1 MRQFEHS
8 TNNAPS
14 LLKYGFFDS
23 LSLPLILLLVVFS
36 CKKPDSN
43 TVLSSESDIGLPVFE
58 KLAPEKTGVRFE
70 NRIQENLSTLENLF
84 DFDYFYNGAGAGV
97 ADLNNDGL
105 LDIFFCGNQVPNKLF
120 INKGDMAFED
130 VSDTAGINQGK
141 QWSNGVAFADV
152 NADGWLDIYVSQG
165 GPNPRLKR
173 KNLLFLNQQDGTFK
187 EVAEAL
193 GLADMGISTQ
203 SAFFDYDRDGDLDCV
218 VMNENEYY
226 GADPILL
233 NRLIEENP
241 EAPWFNSSHL
251 YRNDGGTFTDV
262 SREAGIQRPIFGLGL
277 SVSDINADGWPDVYL
292 ASDYYLPDALFINQ
306 GDGTF
311 KDRIE
316 EYTQQISYYGMGID
330 IADINNDALQD
341 IFVLDMASSD
351 HYRSKTLMASMD
363 VARFSYLTERAGFHY
378 QYMYNS
384 LQLNMG
390 RNHFSNIA
398 QQTGMASTDW
408 SWSVLMTDFDLDADK
423 DVYVT
428 NGYRRY
434 ALDNDLQQRVYQ
446 ARQQY
451 NNKVPLSVKTE
462 LYRSMPSEK
471 LPNLLFENQGGMSF
485 EERGQYW
492 GLGDLSFS
500 NGVAMGDLDNDG
512 DPDLVVNNMDENAFI
527 YKNQSVEQGR
537 GNFLKVVADGATSEA
552 FPSVTLYQGDTRQF
566 IEARRVRGYRSSHE
580 PAAHFGLAGATGAD
594 SVVVHWPD
602 GKEIVLR
609 DVAANQ
615 ILNISYSEGKPAEQ
629 GLREKS
635 LFEPV
640 DIGEMGI
647 TARHRENP
655 YNDFETEILLPYKQ
669 SNFGPYISEGDV
681 NGDGMPDLYIGGA
694 SGQAGT
700 LLLKK
705 QHGFEAAGSAA
716 FETDRAYEDMESVF
730 FDVDSDGDLDLYVV
744 SGGNEFEQGSSLY
757 QDRIYRND
765 GNGNFSRAE
774 NILEDGP
781 AYSGKAVTALDFDQD
796 GDSDLIVGN
805 RILARNYPRHAPS
818 FLFENREGK
827 LFDVTAE
834 KAPAL
839 TDLGIVNS
847 LLVTDFDGDGRKDLI
862 ALGEWTGVGFL
873 KNTTEGFVQQDAADM
888 GVPMSGW
895 WFSVN
900 ETDANGDG
908 RPDYILGN
916 AGLNIKFSASTE
928 KPFKVFAADFDQNGT
943 HDIVLSKK
951 YHDQYVPVRGR
962 ECSSQQM
969 PFIAQK
975 FPSYSEFANAS
986 LEEVYGTS
994 LQESYERE
1002 INSFASFLLLNEGN
1016 GKFRPI
1022 PLPTE
1027 AQMTPVFDLVATDLN
1042 QDGLEDLILAGNI
1055 YETEVETP
1063 RLDALSGTT
1072 LLSKGDGSYEVLP
1085 HSRTGLYMRGNVKS
1099 LQPFK
1104 EGGELWIL
1112 VGRNDDTPLLY
1123 RLTGNNNNPLTIAY
1137 K

>member
-1 MRQFEHS
+1 MYAITHRLVPGIS
-8 TNNAPS
+8 KMDLS
-14 LLKYGFFDS
+14 LLFILPIS
-23 LSLPLILLLVVFS
+23 LLWFGCKEDAEQTEATGSLTPEI
-36 CKKPDSN
+36 
-43 TVLSSESDIGLPVFE
+43 TEPVF
-58 KLAPEKTGVRFE
+58 ARVSPEDSGVYFE
-70 NRIQENLSTLENLF
+70 NRIRENLSTLENLF

-120 INKGDMAFED
+120 LNKGDMVFED
-130 VSDTAGINQGK
+130 VSATAGINQGK

-152 NADGWLDIYVSQG
+152 NGDGWLDIYVSQG
-165 GPNPRLKR
+165 GPNPRPNR
-173 KNLLFLNQQDGTFK
+173 KNLLFLNQQDGTFT

-203 SAFFDYDRDGDLDCV
+203 SAFFDYDRDGDLDCI
-218 VMNENEYY
+218 VMNESEYY

-233 NRLIEENP
+233 NRLIEGNP

-262 SREAGIQRPIFGLGL
+262 SKEAGIQRPIFGLGL
-277 SVSDINADGWPDVYL
+277 SVSDINADGWPDIYL

-311 KDRIE
+311 ADHIE

-363 VARFSYLTERAGFHY
+363 VARFNYLTQRAGYHY

-390 RNHFSNIA
+390 QNHFSNVA

-434 ALDNDLQQRVYQ
+434 ALDNDLQQRVFQ
-446 ARQQY
+446 AKQQY

-471 LPNLLFENQGGMSF
+471 LPNLLFENKGSLSF
-485 EERGQYW
+485 EEKGQNW
-492 GLGDLSFS
+492 GLGDLTFS
-500 NGVAMGDLDNDG
+500 NGAAMGDLDNDG
-512 DPDLVVNNMDENAFI
+512 DVDLVVNNMDDNAFI

-537 GNFLKVVADGATSEA
+537 GNFLKVTAGGTTSEA
-552 FPSVTLYQGDTRQF
+552 FASVTLYHGDTRQF
-566 IEARRVRGYRSSHE
+566 IETRRVRGYRSSHE
-580 PAAHFGLAGATGAD
+580 PVAHFGLGSATRAD
-594 SVVVHWPD
+594 SLIVRWPD
-602 GKEIVLR
+602 GKELALR
-609 DVAANQ
+609 DVPANQ
-615 ILNISYSEGKPAEQ
+615 ILEISPSEAIGATGDKMEKP
-629 GLREKS
+629 

-640 DIGEMGI
+640 RAVDAGI
-647 TARHRENP
+647 TAVHRENP

-669 SNFGPYISEGDV
+669 SNFGPYSSKGDV
-681 NGDGMPDLYIGGA
+681 NGDGMADVYMGGA
-694 SGQAGT
+694 SGQPGT

-705 QHGFEAAGSAA
+705 QRGFEAVVVAD
-716 FETDRAYEDMESVF
+716 FEKDRAYEDMESVF
-730 FDVDSDGDLDLYVV
+730 FDLDSDGDLDLYVV

-757 QDRIYRND
+757 QDRVYRND
-765 GNGNFSRAE
+765 GKGNFSRAE
-774 NILEDGP
+774 DVLNPGP
-781 AYSGKAVTALDFDQD
+781 GYSGKAVISMDFDQD
-796 GDSDLIVGN
+796 GDADLVVGN

-818 FLFENREGK
+818 ILLENREGV

-839 TDLGIVNS
+839 ADFGIVNS
-847 LLVTDFDGDGRKDLI
+847 LLETDFDGDGRNDLI
-862 ALGEWTGVGFL
+862 ALGEWTGVGVL
-873 KNTTEGFVQQDAADM
+873 KNTPGGFVLQDAGTL

-895 WFSVN
+895 WFSVHQ
-900 ETDANGDG
+900 TDANGDG
-908 RPDYILGN
+908 HPDYVLGN
-916 AGLNIKFSASTE
+916 AGHNIKFSASPE

-975 FPSYSEFANAS
+975 FPSYSEFASAS
-986 LEEVYGTS
+986 LEEVYGAS
-994 LQESYERE
+994 LKESYERE
-1002 INSFASFLLLNEGN
+1002 IDSFTSFLLLNDGN
-1016 GKFRPI
+1016 GRFTPVA
-1022 PLPTE
+1022 LPPE
-1027 AQMTPVFDLVATDLN
+1027 AQMTPVYDLVATDLN

-1063 RLDALSGTT
+1063 RLDALSGTV
-1072 LLSKGDGSYEVLP
+1072 LLSNGNGSYEVMP
-1085 HSRTGLYMRGNVKS
+1085 HTRSGLYLRGNVKS
-1099 LQPFK
+1099 LLRYQ
-1104 EGGELWIL
+1104 EAGELFIL
-1112 VGRNDDTPLLY
+1112 VGRNDDRPLLY
-1123 RLTGNNNNPLTIAY
+1123 RLSSNISGSLTGAFE
-1137 K
+1137 

>member
-1 MRQFEHS
+1 MRYKVYRIVPRRSQLNLQYAF
-8 TNNAPS
+8 
-14 LLKYGFFDS
+14 LLA
-23 LSLPLILLLVVFS
+23 LALLWTG
-36 CKKPDSN
+36 CQEKERSN
-43 TVLSSESDIGLPVFE
+43 GDKGAAIPEVSEPVFTRVSAE
-58 KLAPEKTGVRFE
+58 KSRVYFE
-70 NRIQENLSTLENLF
+70 NRIRENLSTLENLF

-120 INKGDMAFED
+120 FNKGDMVFED
-130 VSDTAGINQGK
+130 VSAAAGINQGK

-165 GPNPRLKR
+165 GPNPRPNR
-173 KNLLFLNQQDGTFK
+173 KNLLFLNQQDGTFQ

-203 SAFFDYDRDGDLDCV
+203 SAFFDYDRDGDLDCI

-233 NRLIEENP
+233 NRLIEANP

-262 SREAGIQRPIFGLGL
+262 SKEAGIQRPIFGLGL
-277 SVSDINADGWPDVYL
+277 SVSDINADGWPDIYL

-311 KDRIE
+311 DDHIE

-330 IADINNDALQD
+330 IADVNNDALQD

-363 VARFSYLTERAGFHY
+363 VARFNYLTQRAGFHY

-390 RNHFSNIA
+390 QDHFSNIA

-434 ALDNDLQQRVYQ
+434 ALDNDLQQRVFQ
-446 ARQQY
+446 AKQQY

-471 LPNLLFENQGGMSF
+471 LPNLLFENKGSLSF
-485 EERGQYW
+485 EEKGKSW
-492 GLGDLSFS
+492 GLGDLTFS
-500 NGVAMGDLDNDG
+500 NGAAMGDLDNDG

-537 GNFLKVVADGATSEA
+537 GNFLKVIAQGATSET
-552 FPSVTLYQGDTRQF
+552 FPSVTLYHGDTRQF
-566 IEARRVRGYRSSHE
+566 IETRRVRGYRSSHE
-580 PAAHFGLAGATGAD
+580 PAAHFGLGTDNLAD
-594 SVVVHWPD
+594 SLIVRWPD
-602 GKEIVLR
+602 GMEVVLR

-615 ILNISYSEGKPAEQ
+615 ILEINPSAGQPGAGSEMEKP
-629 GLREKS
+629 
-635 LFEPV
+635 LFKPV
-640 DIGEMGI
+640 RAIDAGI
-647 TARHRENP
+647 TAVHRENP

-669 SNFGPYISEGDV
+669 STFGPYTSKGDV
-681 NGDGMPDLYIGGA
+681 NGDGMADVYMGGA
-694 SGQAGT
+694 SGQPGT
-700 LLLKK
+700 LLLKR
-705 QHGFEAAGSAA
+705 QRGFEAAQVAD
-716 FETDRAYEDMESVF
+716 FVKDRAYEDMESVF
-730 FDVDSDGDLDLYVV
+730 FDLDSDGDLDLYVV

-757 QDRIYRND
+757 QDRIYLND
-765 GNGNFSRAE
+765 GKGNFRRAE
-774 NILEDGP
+774 NVLKAGP
-781 AYSGKAVTALDFDQD
+781 AYSGKTVISLDFDQD
-796 GDSDLIVGN
+796 GDADLVVGN
-805 RILARNYPRHAPS
+805 RILARSYPRHAPS
-818 FLFENREGK
+818 LLLENREGV

-839 TDLGIVNS
+839 TDFGIVNS
-847 LLVTDFDGDGRKDLI
+847 LLETDFDGDGRKDLI
-862 ALGEWTGVGFL
+862 ALGEWTGIGFF
-873 KNTTEGFVQQDAADM
+873 KNTDTGFALQDATAL

-895 WFSVN
+895 WFSVH

-908 RPDYILGN
+908 RPDYLLGN
-916 AGLNIKFSASTE
+916 AGHNIKFSASQE
-928 KPFKVFAADFDQNGT
+928 KPFKVFAADFDGNGT

-975 FPSYSEFANAS
+975 FPSYSEFASAS

-994 LQESYERE
+994 LQDSYERE
-1002 INSFASFLLLNEGN
+1002 INSFTSYLLLNDGN
-1016 GKFRPI
+1016 GKFTPMA
-1022 PLPTE
+1022 LPPE
-1027 AQMTPVFDLVATDLN
+1027 AQMIPVFDVVPTDLN

-1072 LLSKGDGSYEVLP
+1072 LLSKGDGTYEVLP
-1085 HSRTGLYMRGNVKS
+1085 HIRSGLYLRGNTKS
-1099 LQPFK
+1099 LLPYR
-1104 EGGELWIL
+1104 EAGALWIL
-1112 VGRNDDTPLLY
+1112 VGRNDDSPLLY
-1123 RLTGNNNNPLTIAY
+1123 HFQSNISEALTEAFE
-1137 K
+1137 

>member
-1 MRQFEHS
+1 
-8 TNNAPS
+8 
-14 LLKYGFFDS
+14 
-23 LSLPLILLLVVFS
+23 
-36 CKKPDSN
+36 
-43 TVLSSESDIGLPVFE
+43 
-58 KLAPEKTGVRFE
+58 
-70 NRIQENLSTLENLF
+70 
-84 DFDYFYNGAGAGV
+84 
-97 ADLNNDGL
+97 
-105 LDIFFCGNQVPNKLF
+105 
-120 INKGDMAFED
+120 
-130 VSDTAGINQGK
+130 
-141 QWSNGVAFADV
+141 
-152 NADGWLDIYVSQG
+152 
-165 GPNPRLKR
+165 
-173 KNLLFLNQQDGTFK
+173 
-187 EVAEAL
+187 
-193 GLADMGISTQ
+193 
-203 SAFFDYDRDGDLDCV
+203 
-218 VMNENEYY
+218 
-226 GADPILL
+226 
-233 NRLIEENP
+233 
-241 EAPWFNSSHL
+241 
-251 YRNDGGTFTDV
+251 
-262 SREAGIQRPIFGLGL
+262 
-277 SVSDINADGWPDVYL
+277 
-292 ASDYYLPDALFINQ
+292 
-306 GDGTF
+306 
-311 KDRIE
+311 
-316 EYTQQISYYGMGID
+316 MGID

-390 RNHFSNIA
+390 KNHFSNIA

-408 SWSVLMTDFDLDADK
+408 SWSVLMTDFDLDTDK

-446 ARQQY
+446 AKQQY

-471 LPNLLFENQGGMSF
+471 LPNLLFENQGAMSF
-485 EERGQYW
+485 KEKGTNW
-492 GLGDLSFS
+492 GLGDLTFS
-500 NGVAMGDLDNDG
+500 NGAAMGDLDNDG

-527 YKNQSVEQGR
+527 YKNQAVEQGR
-537 GNFLKVVADGATSEA
+537 GNFLKVVADGPTSESL
-552 FPSVTLYQGDTRQF
+552 PSVTLYHGDTRQF

-580 PAAHFGLAGATGAD
+580 PAAHFGLGNADRAD
-594 SVVVHWPD
+594 SVVVRWPD

-615 ILNISYSEGKPAEQ
+615 ILNVSHTEGKAAGRDQ
-629 GLREKS
+629 KEKP
-635 LFEPV
+635 LFESIPP
-640 DIGEMGI
+640 GEVGI
-647 TARHRENP
+647 TAAHRENP

-669 SNFGPYISEGDV
+669 SNFGPYISQGDV
-681 NGDGMPDLYIGGA
+681 NGDGMADLYMGGA

-705 QHGFEAAGSAA
+705 PRGFEAAEVAA
-716 FETDRAYEDMESVF
+716 FEADRAFEDMESVF
-730 FDVDSDGDLDLYVV
+730 FDLDADGDLDLYVV
-744 SGGNEFEQGSSLY
+744 SGGNEFEQGSSLLK
-757 QDRIYRND
+757 DRIYLND
-765 GNGNFSRAE
+765 GNGNFSRDE
-774 NILEDGP
+774 NTLEGG
-781 AYSGKAVTALDFDQD
+781 ANYSGKAVTAMDFDQD
-796 GDSDLIVGN
+796 GDSDLVIGN

-818 FLFENREGK
+818 FLLENRDGK
-827 LFDVTAE
+827 LYDVTEE

-839 TDLGIVNS
+839 SDFGILND
-847 LLVTDFDGDGRKDLI
+847 LLVTDFDGDGREDLI

-873 KNTTEGFVQQDAADM
+873 KNTPEGFVLQDAASM

-900 ETDANGDG
+900 QTDANGDG
-908 RPDYILGN
+908 KPDYVLGN
-916 AGLNIKFSASTE
+916 AGHNIKFSASPE

-951 YHDQYVPVRGR
+951 YQEKYVPVRGR

-975 FPSYSEFANAS
+975 FPSYSEFASAS
-986 LEEVYGTS
+986 LEEVYGNS

-1002 INSFASFLLLNEGN
+1002 IDSFTSYLLLNDGDGN
-1016 GKFRPI
+1016 FTPV
-1022 PLPTE
+1022 PLPPE
-1027 AQMTPVFDLVATDLN
+1027 AQMTPLFDLVATDLN

-1063 RLDALSGTT
+1063 RLDALSGTA

-1099 LQPFK
+1099 LETFQE
-1104 EGGELWIL
+1104 EGVLWIL
-1112 VGRNDDTPLLY
+1112 VGRNDDHPLLY
-1123 RLTGNNNNPLTIAY
+1123 HLAENYNTPLTIAS